1 MNIEKKSS
9 IYVLIFLSFYISL
22 LLGFLFG
29 EDSAGGAITDYNVH
43 LNVKKFFLNDTLYGL
58 RNYLDVTGI
67 GGGHSPVFII
77 FLKYLLLPN
86 ETLGR
91 FIFLNLCV
99 LIPLIFC
106 FALKKKNGVKFLPIL
121 FLSNIFF
128 LSPYFR
134 STAIW
139 PGDENLAI
147 LLFIISIYFYVSFLK
162 TTEPNL
168 RIRYMILNIVFLAL
182 ASYFRPIYALFSLFF
197 FYEIILKNFKI
208 NHFIIYIFINLIFSF
223 PAFYYVFILKVTFF
237 YNTVGSFNLVNSISL
252 TYSVLLFF
260 LIPFFFI
267 ERNYWKSFKID
278 KINLFFTI
286 FFSII
291 VYKFFN
297 YQMSTGG
304 GVFFQIQKLFFN
316 GNFFFTLV
324 FAISFYLVN
333 HILEIKKIR
342 NFLLL
347 LILLF
352 FELDNYFY
360 METFDPLF
368 LICFFLLFE
377 IKILFSF
384 FDKDIIKKTSMLFA
398 YLSFFYLAKLLHLYL

>member
-1 MNIEKKSS
+1 MNIRKKSFTY
-9 IYVLIFLSFYISL
+9 ILVFLSFYISL

-43 LNVKKFFLNDTLYGL
+43 LNVREFFLNNTLYGL

-77 FLKYLLLPN
+77 FLKYLLLPS
-86 ETLGR
+86 EMLGR

-106 FALKKKNGVKFLPIL
+106 FTLKKKISVKFLPIL
-121 FLSNIFF
+121 FLSNLFF

-147 LLFIISIYFYVSFLK
+147 LFFIISIYFYVSFLK
-162 TTEPNL
+162 IVEPNSK
-168 RIRYMILNIVFLAL
+168 IRSMILNIVFLAL

-208 NHFIIYIFINLIFSF
+208 NHFIIYILISLIFSL
-223 PAFYYVFILKVTFF
+223 PAFYYVFILKITFF

-260 LIPFFFI
+260 LIPFIFI
-267 ERNYWKSFKID
+267 ERSYWESFKIS

-286 FFSII
+286 FFSMI

-304 GVFFQIQKLFFN
+304 GVFFLIQNLFFN
-316 GNFFFTLV
+316 GNIFFTLI
-324 FAISFYLVN
+324 FATSFYLVN
-333 HILEIKKIR
+333 HILEIKKVR
-342 NFLLL
+342 NFILL

-377 IKILFSF
+377 VKILFSF
-384 FDKDIIKKTSMLFA
+384 FDKNIVKKTTILFG
-398 YLSFFYLAKLLHLYL
+398 YLSFFYLAKIIYLYL

>member
-1 MNIEKKSS
+1 MNIEKKPSTY
-9 IYVLIFLSFYISL
+9 ILVFLFFYISL
-22 LLGFLFG
+22 LIGFIFG

-43 LNVKKFFLNDTLYGL
+43 LNVREFFLKNTLYGL
-58 RNYLDVTGI
+58 INYLEVTAI

-77 FLKYLLLPN
+77 FLKYILLSN

-91 FIFLNLCV
+91 LFFLNLCV
-99 LIPLIFC
+99 LIPLAFC
-106 FALKKKNGVKFLPIL
+106 LTLKKKIEVKFLPIF
-121 FLSNIFF
+121 FLSNLFF

-147 LLFIISIYFYVSFLK
+147 LFFIISIYFYVSFSK
-162 TTEPNL
+162 TSEPNL
-168 RIRYMILNIVFLAL
+168 RIRLMVLNIVFLAL

-208 NHFIIYIFINLIFSF
+208 NHFIIYIFTNLIFAL
-223 PAFYYVFILKVTFF
+223 PALYYVFILKVTFF
-237 YNTVGSFNLVNSISL
+237 YNTVGSFNLINSISL
-252 TYSVLLFF
+252 TYTVLLFY
-260 LIPFFFI
+260 LIPFIFLAGD
-267 ERNYWKSFKID
+267 YKSSFKLN
-278 KINLFFTI
+278 KINIFFTFI
-286 FFSII
+286 FSII

-304 GVFFQIQKLFFN
+304 GIFFQIQKLFFN
-316 GNFFFTLV
+316 GNIFFTLI
-324 FAISFYLVN
+324 FAVSFYLVN
-333 HILEIKKIR
+333 NVLEVRKIK
-342 NFLLL
+342 NLMLL

-368 LICFFLLFE
+368 LICFLLLFDV
-377 IKILFSF
+377 KVLFNF
-384 FDKDIIKKTSMLFA
+384 FNKNMIKKTSILFS
-398 YLSFFYLAKLLHLYL
+398 YLSIFYLAKVIYIYL

>member
-1 MNIEKKSS
+1 MCFNT
-9 IYVLIFLSFYISL
+9 FDL
-22 LLGFLFG
+22 L
-29 EDSAGGAITDYNVH
+29 
-43 LNVKKFFLNDTLYGL
+43 
-58 RNYLDVTGI
+58 
-67 GGGHSPVFII
+67 
-77 FLKYLLLPN
+77 
-86 ETLGR
+86 
-91 FIFLNLCV
+91 
-99 LIPLIFC
+99 FC
-106 FALKKKNGVKFLPIL
+106 TKKKNGVKFLPIF

-168 RIRYMILNIVFLAL
+168 RIRYIILNIVFLAL

-260 LIPFFFI
+260 LVPFFFI

-316 GNFFFTLV
+316 GNFFFTFV

-377 IKILFSF
+377 TKILFSF
-384 FDKDIIKKTSMLFA
+384 FNKDIIKKTSMLFA